1 MRPRKLSHGTRRRR
15 QAGLKTCIEGLMTDA
30 AAAPSDRKAE
40 QTDRKA
46 ALASLLK
53 GWAKAGAE
61 PERLAAALGVGQILA
76 FIGFAW
82 GAASAVSAL
91 VAGTPPWS
99 GLVLALVCAG
109 LRAVMQSAEIRF
121 GFEASAQV
129 RAHVRRS
136 AGQALARRGPAFAER
151 TNSGETASALIDAV
165 EKLDGYY
172 GRYRPLLPVVVLG
185 PAAILIAA
193 FSQSYVAGLIFL
205 VTAPALI
212 VFMGIVG
219 AGAAAASKDQLATL
233 RRLAGRFNDRLQAL
247 ETLNAFNAAKRE
259 RDGLESA
266 SQDFRKRTMKVL
278 ALAFLSSGL
287 LEFFAAIATAGT
299 AIYIGFSLLGELPFD
314 PGETITLQ
322 SGLFVLIL
330 APEYYMPLRRY
341 AGAYHDRAD
350 AEAGAEALAP
360 LFAGD
365 EGGPAPAPAPIK
377 AAPEV
382 RFIETGAI
390 YRDGRRGLADLS
402 FTAEAGKIT
411 ALWGASG
418 AGKSTAL
425 KLLMGYAPLSEGRIE
440 IDGEPLAAPLI
451 GQAAWIAQRPRV
463 FHGSLRDNITLF
475 DPSVTEAAVQAAA
488 EAAGVMDFAASLP
501 EGLQTRVGERGHGL
515 SGGQAQRVALARALA
530 VDMKLVLLDEPTAH
544 LDGEAEA
551 RFLTALKRAAEGR
564 TVIIATHSPA
574 VRAVCDAVVDMDGL
588 AVGRGAP

>member
-1 MRPRKLSHGTRRRR
+1 
-15 QAGLKTCIEGLMTDA
+15 MTDA
-30 AAAPSDRKAE
+30 AAASEDLEADPKA
-40 QTDRKA
+40 RKA

-53 GWAKAGAE
+53 GWAKAGQG

-82 GAASAVSAL
+82 GAAGAVSAL
-91 VAGTPPWS
+91 VAGTAPWFA
-99 GLVLALVCAG
+99 LVLALVCAG
-109 LRAVMQSAEIRF
+109 ARALMQSAETRY
-121 GFEASAQV
+121 GFEASARV
-129 RAHVRRS
+129 RAHVRRAS
-136 AGQALARRGPAFAER
+136 GEALARRGPAFSER
-151 TNSGETASALIDAV
+151 AASGETASALIDAV
-165 EKLDGYY
+165 EKLDGYF

-193 FSQSYVAGLIFL
+193 FSQSWVVGLIFL
-205 VTAPALI
+205 ITAPVLI

-219 AGAAAASKDQLATL
+219 AGAAAASKDQLDTL

-247 ETLNAFNAAKRE
+247 ETLNAFNAAGRE
-259 RDGLESA
+259 RDGLETA

-299 AIYIGFSLLGELPFD
+299 AIYVGFSLLGELPFD
-314 PGETITLQ
+314 TGETITLKT
-322 SGLFVLIL
+322 GLFVLIL

-360 LFAGD
+360 LFDGD
-365 EGGPAPAPAPIK
+365 ADGPPPAPEPIT
-377 AAPEV
+377 AAPTIS
-382 RFIETGAI
+382 FINAGAV
-390 YRDGRRGLADLS
+390 YPDGRRGLADLS
-402 FTAEAGKIT
+402 FFAEAGRIT

-425 KLLMGYAPLSEGRIE
+425 KLLMGYAPLTEGRIE
-440 IDGEPLAAPLI
+440 IDGAPLTAPLI

-475 DPSVTEAAVQAAA
+475 DPAIADGAVQAAA
-488 EAAGVMDFAASLP
+488 ENAGVMDFAASLP
-501 EGLQTRVGERGHGL
+501 EGLETQVGERGHGL
-515 SGGQAQRVALARALA
+515 SGGQAQRLALARALA
-530 VDMKLVLLDEPTAH
+530 VDMKLILLDEPTAH

-551 RFLTALKRAAEGR
+551 RFLAALQRAAQGR

-574 VRAVCDAVVDMDGL
+574 VRAVCDAVIDMDGL
-588 AVGRGAP
+588 DSGRGAP

>member
-1 MRPRKLSHGTRRRR
+1 
-15 QAGLKTCIEGLMTDA
+15 MTDA
-30 AAAPSDRKAE
+30 AAPSSPTKAEAARRKAE
-40 QTDRKA
+40 LTR
-46 ALASLLK
+46 LLK
-53 GWAKAGAE
+53 TWAKAGE
-61 PERLAAALGVGQILA
+61 TPERLAAALGVGQILA

-82 GAASAVSAL
+82 GAADAVSAL
-91 VAGTPPWS
+91 VAGSAPWT
-99 GLVLALVCAG
+99 GLVLALVSAG
-109 LRAVMQSAEIRF
+109 LRAMMQSAEIRF
-121 GFEASAQV
+121 GFEASARV
-129 RAHVRRS
+129 RADVRRS
-136 AGQALARRGPAFAER
+136 AGEALARRGPAFSER

-165 EKLDGYY
+165 EKLDGYF

-185 PAAILIAA
+185 PAAILLAA

-205 VTAPALI
+205 ITAPALI
-212 VFMGIVG
+212 VFMGLVG

-259 RDGLESA
+259 RDGLEAA
-266 SQDFRKRTMKVL
+266 SEDFRKRTMKVL

-299 AIYIGFSLLGELPFD
+299 AIYIGFSLLGELPFNA
-314 PGETITLQ
+314 GETITLK
-322 SGLFVLIL
+322 SGLFVLLL

-360 LFAGD
+360 LFDGD
-365 EGGPAPAPAPIK
+365 HEVAEPAPRPLTTAPAVTF
-377 AAPEV
+377 AD
-382 RFIETGAI
+382 TGAI
-390 YRDGRRGLADLS
+390 YADGRRGLSGLS
-402 FTAEAGKIT
+402 FKAKAGEIT

-440 IDGEPLAAPLI
+440 IDGERFEAPLI

-475 DPSVTEAAVQAAA
+475 DPAISESAVQAAA
-488 EAAGVMDFAASLP
+488 EAAGVMDFAMSLP
-501 EGLQTRVGERGHGL
+501 HGLNTQVGERGHGL

-551 RFLTALKRAAEGR
+551 RFLTALKRAAQGR
-564 TVIIATHSPA
+564 TVLIATHSPA
-574 VRAVCDAVVDMDGL
+574 VRAICDAIVDLDAPQDG
-588 AVGRGAP
+588 GAAP

>member
-1 MRPRKLSHGTRRRR
+1 
-15 QAGLKTCIEGLMTDA
+15 MTDA
-30 AAAPSDRKAE
+30 AAPSRNRKAE
-40 QTDRKA
+40 QADRKVE
-46 ALASLLK
+46 LNSLLK
-53 GWAKAGAE
+53 AWAKAGAG

-82 GAASAVSAL
+82 GAAEAVSAL
-91 VAGTPPWS
+91 VAGAPPWT
-99 GLVLALVCAG
+99 GLALALICAG
-109 LRAVMQSAEIRF
+109 LRAVMQSAEIRC

-136 AGQALARRGPAFAER
+136 AAQALARRGPAFAER

-165 EKLDGYY
+165 EKLDGYF

-185 PAAILIAA
+185 PAAILVAA

-205 VTAPALI
+205 ITAPALI
-212 VFMGIVG
+212 VFMGLVG

-247 ETLNAFNAAKRE
+247 ETLNAFNAARRE
-259 RDGLESA
+259 RDGLEAA
-266 SQDFRKRTMKVL
+266 SEDFRKRTMKVL

-314 PGETITLQ
+314 PGESITLK
-322 SGLFVLIL
+322 SGLFVLLL

-350 AEAGAEALAP
+350 AEAGAEALAA
-360 LFAGD
+360 LFEGD
-365 EGGPAPAPAPIK
+365 AAN
-377 AAPEV
+377 AAPSPVAITAAPTV
-382 RFIETGAI
+382 RFIKVGAV
-390 YRDGRRGLADLS
+390 YADGRRGLADLS
-402 FTAEAGKIT
+402 FNAEAGQIT

-418 AGKSTAL
+418 AGKSTGL

-440 IDGEPLAAPLI
+440 IDGAALEAPLI

-463 FHGSLRDNITLF
+463 FHGDLRDNITLF
-475 DPSVTEAAVQAAA
+475 DPTISDAAIQSAA
-488 EAAGVMDFAASLP
+488 EAAGVMDFAAGLP
-501 EGLQTRVGERGHGL
+501 DGLDTKVGERGHGL

-551 RFLTALKRAAEGR
+551 RFLTALKRAAAGR

-574 VRAVCDAVVDMDGL
+574 VRAICDGVIDLDAPS
-588 AVGRGAP
+588 RNGATP